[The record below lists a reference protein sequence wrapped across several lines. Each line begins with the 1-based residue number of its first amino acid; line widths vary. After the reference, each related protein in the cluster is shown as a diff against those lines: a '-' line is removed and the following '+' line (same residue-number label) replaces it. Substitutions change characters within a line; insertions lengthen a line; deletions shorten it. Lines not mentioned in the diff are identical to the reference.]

1 MKCWLGVDCGS
12 VSVKFALIDEDGNLL
27 DSLYLRN
34 EGITETVQRGLKK
47 ICNDDYEV
55 VGTGCTGSGRQFLK
69 IIMGADI
76 VKTEIL
82 AHTIATLQYYP
93 EARTIMDIGGEDCKI
108 MEIRDGVLTSFIM
121 NNVCGAGTGAVIEAI
136 ASRLGM
142 RIEEVGDLALSSTQ
156 KLDFPGKCGIF
167 CQSAV
172 VSRLNAGAAKSDI
185 MMGVVRALINNYL
198 TLARGIQLSPPYVFQ
213 GATARNGAMIQALEE
228 QLDHDVIV
236 PPQCA
241 VMGAIG
247 IALMARESGIAR
259 TRFRGF
265 HLDALRH
272 RSMNLRCEDC
282 PNQCEVTQLYEGEK
296 FLGGVGSRC
305 GKWDARPRVLG
316 VPESGT
322 GALAGA
328 REDPVCITLSPS

>member
-1 MKCWLGVDCGS
+1 MKCWLGIDCGS
-12 VSVKFALIDEDGNLL
+12 VSVKFALIDEDGKLV

-34 EGITETVQRGLKK
+34 EGITDTVQRGLNR
-47 ICNDDYEV
+47 IHGDDYEV
-55 VGTGCTGSGRQFLK
+55 VATGCTGSGRQFLR
-69 IIMGADI
+69 IILGADV

-82 AHTIATLQYYP
+82 AHTIATLHYYP
-93 EARTIMDIGGEDCKI
+93 DARTIMDIGGEDCKI
-108 MEIRDGVLTSFIM
+108 MEIRDGVLTGFIM

-136 ASRLGM
+136 ASRLGI
-142 RIEEVGDLALSSTQ
+142 RIEDVGDLALGSTQ
-156 KLDFPGKCGIF
+156 SLDFPGKCGIF

-198 TLARGIQLSPPYVFQ
+198 TLARGIRLSPPYVFQ
-213 GATARNGAMIQALEE
+213 GATARNRAIVQALEE
-228 QLDHDVIV
+228 QLQHDVIV

-247 IALMARESGIAR
+247 IALMARESDVAG

-265 HLDALRH
+265 HLDALPH
-272 RSMNLRCEDC
+272 RSMSFRCDEC

-296 FLGGVGSRC
+296 LLGGVGSRC
-305 GKWDARPRVLG
+305 GKWDCRPRVTA
-316 VPESGT
+316 VAESG
-322 GALAGA
+322 AGA
-328 REDPVCITLSPS
+328 VA